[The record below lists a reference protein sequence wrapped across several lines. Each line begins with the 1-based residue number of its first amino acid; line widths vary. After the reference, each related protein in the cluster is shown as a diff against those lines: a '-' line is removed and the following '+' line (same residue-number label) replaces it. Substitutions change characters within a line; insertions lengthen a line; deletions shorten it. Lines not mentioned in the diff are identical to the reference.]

1 MTTPT
6 KAGAGARARH
16 INTPPLHAK
25 AGHLWQMDCVSSMRR
40 MRAESVHF
48 IITDPPYFLDGFTDR
63 WNDTAL
69 RQKTRPGVV
78 SSLPR
83 GMKFDRRQADN
94 LLSFMGTVGAEM
106 FHILKPGGFAAVF
119 AQPRLAFATAMAL
132 HTANFDIRDQLA
144 WKKNGQP
151 KAFALDH
158 FIAKMTIPNIV
169 KQRLRQS
176 VRGKKTAQLKP
187 QFENIIL
194 AQKPPHGTLLA
205 NWHQHQIGLL
215 SPEQSL
221 LDGFP
226 GALIDIP
233 NPKDNARYKH
243 FTVKPVKLIQHL
255 LQLFTLQGQIVCD
268 PFAGTGTAALACA
281 LARRRFIGF
290 EIDPAHV
297 KTAKKRLNHEN
308 QAILIGKNHDKPI
321 EKQ

>member
-6 KAGAGARARH
+6 AAGAGARARH
-16 INTPPLHAK
+16 INAPTARAK
-25 AGHLWQMDCVSSMRR
+25 AHLWQMDCVSGMRR

-83 GMKFDRRQADN
+83 GMKFDRTQADD
-94 LLSFMGTVGAEM
+94 LLQFMGKVAAEM
-106 FHILKPGGFAAVF
+106 YHILKPGGFAAVF
-119 AQPRLAFATAMAL
+119 AQPRLAFATGMAL
-132 HTANFDIRDQLA
+132 HTANFDVRDQLA
-144 WKKNGQP
+144 WQKNGQP
-151 KAFALDH
+151 KAFSLDH
-158 FIAKMTIPNIV
+158 FISKMKMPNTD
-169 KQRLRQS
+169 KLQLRKS

-194 AQKPPHGTLLA
+194 AQKPPQGTLLA
-205 NWHQHQIGLL
+205 NWHQHKIGLL

-226 GALIDIP
+226 GNLIDIRG
-233 NPKDNARYKH
+233 PKENRRYKH

-255 LQLFTLQGQIVCD
+255 LQLFTLQGQVVCD
-268 PFAGTGTAALACA
+268 PFTGTGSAALACA